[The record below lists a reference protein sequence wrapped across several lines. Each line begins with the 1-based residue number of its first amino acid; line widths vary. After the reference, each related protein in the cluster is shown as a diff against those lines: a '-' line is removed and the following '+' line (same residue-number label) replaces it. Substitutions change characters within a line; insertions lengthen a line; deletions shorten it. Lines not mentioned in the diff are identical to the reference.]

1 MGVDERS
8 SNMTPEQWER
18 IKEIFEA
25 ALRRPPDERSAYIER
40 ARAGDRALRQEVAS
54 LLAAHER
61 ADRFLEEPA
70 VSRTWERE
78 PEVTGLS
85 LVGRRLGAYR
95 VIRELSRGG
104 MGTVYLAVRA
114 DEVYRKRVALKVV
127 NPGMHTDDILRR
139 FGQERQILASL
150 DHPNIARLLDG
161 GATEDG
167 RPYFVME
174 YIEGEPITQYCDQRR
189 LSIRARLRLF
199 QQVCAAVQYAHQN
212 LIVHRDLKPS
222 NILVTTEGVPKLLD
236 FGIAKI
242 LNPELTGVSSM
253 TTTMTLAVRPMT
265 PEYASPEQVR
275 GGPVT
280 TASDV
285 YSLGVLLYELLTG
298 HRPYRLTG
306 HQPEEMCRIITET
319 ELERPS
325 TVIDRRDEQR
335 PADAHLPPQSTADR
349 RPPTNEQPTIE
360 VISRQRDTTPQR
372 LKQQLK
378 GDLDNIVLMA
388 LRKEPTRRYVSVE
401 QFAQDIK
408 RYLDRRPVL
417 ARKDT
422 LTYRTGKFIRRHM
435 VGVMAALFVIL
446 SLVGGLAIAI
456 WQARVAEAERARAE
470 RRFNDVH
477 ELANF
482 LLFELHDAIRGLPG
496 STPVRQRLVERALEY
511 LDSLSKEAEGDL
523 ALQEDLAMAYERVG
537 DIQGNPNLSNL
548 GDMTAALQS
557 YRRALKIRQ
566 ALLSVEPTNVEWQRH
581 TARTLQRIGDI
592 LWWSGDTPGALES
605 YQRALRIHQDL

>member
-1 MGVDERS
+1 
-8 SNMTPEQWER
+8 MTPEQWER

-25 ALRRPPDERSAYIER
+25 ALGRPPDERSAYIEQ
-40 ARAGDRALRQEVAS
+40 ACAGDHALRQEVAS

-61 ADRFLEEPA
+61 AGRFLEEPA
-70 VSRTWERE
+70 VSRTWEGE
-78 PEVTGLS
+78 PEVAGLS

-114 DEVYRKRVALKVV
+114 DEIYRKRVALKVV

-139 FGQERQILASL
+139 FGQGRQILASL

-174 YIEGEPITQYCDQRR
+174 YIEGEPITQYCDQQR
-189 LSIRARLRLF
+189 LSIRERLRLF

-222 NILVTTEGVPKLLD
+222 NILVTTEGAPKLLD

-242 LNPELTGVSSM
+242 LNPQLTECSSM
-253 TTTMTLAVRPMT
+253 TMTLGVRPMT

-275 GGPVT
+275 DGPVT

-298 HRPYRLTG
+298 HRPYRLTS

-319 ELERPS
+319 ELEKPS
-325 TVIDRRDEQR
+325 TAIGRRDEQR
-335 PADAHLPPQSTADR
+335 PADAHLPSQPTADQ
-349 RPPTNEQPTIE
+349 RPPANGPLAIE

-388 LRKEPTRRYVSVE
+388 LRKEPTRRYASVE

-408 RYLDRRPVL
+408 RYLDGRPVL
-417 ARKDT
+417 AREDT
-422 LTYRTGKFIRRHM
+422 LTYRTGKFI
-435 VGVMAALFVIL
+435 
-446 SLVGGLAIAI
+446 
-456 WQARVAEAERARAE
+456 
-470 RRFNDVH
+470 
-477 ELANF
+477 
-482 LLFELHDAIRGLPG
+482 
-496 STPVRQRLVERALEY
+496 
-511 LDSLSKEAEGDL
+511 
-523 ALQEDLAMAYERVG
+523 
-537 DIQGNPNLSNL
+537 
-548 GDMTAALQS
+548 
-557 YRRALKIRQ
+557 
-566 ALLSVEPTNVEWQRH
+566 
-581 TARTLQRIGDI
+581 
-592 LWWSGDTPGALES
+592 
-605 YQRALRIHQDL
+605 